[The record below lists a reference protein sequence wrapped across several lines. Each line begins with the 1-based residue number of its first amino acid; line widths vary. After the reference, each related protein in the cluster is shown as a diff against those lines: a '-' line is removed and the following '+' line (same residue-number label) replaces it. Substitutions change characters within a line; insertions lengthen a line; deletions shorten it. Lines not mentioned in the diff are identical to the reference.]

1 VVIFLHALPIAA
13 RGCDCYGRA
22 NPKKPDKETVM
33 RKLLIA
39 LVALVMFPAVALAAR
54 DTLVLGMPLEPPHL
68 DPTAGAAAAIDEVVY
83 ANLFEGLT
91 RIDENGAVQKGLAE
105 DWTISEDG
113 LTYTFKLRAGVTF
126 HDGSAM
132 DSADV
137 KFSLDRARAEGSTNA
152 QKGLFEAIESVATP
166 DAGTVV
172 VKLGRPEGLFLWNM
186 GWGDAVIVAPETAD
200 ANKTGPIG
208 TGPFRFVQWK
218 KADSVKLDAWGGY
231 WGKKP
236 ALKSVTFKFV
246 SDPSAQVAGLMAG
259 DIDAIPNVGAP
270 ESLER
275 FKADSGFE
283 VRVGNTEGETIL
295 AMNHRRE
302 TLADVRVRRA
312 ISLALDR
319 RAIIDGAMFGY
330 GTPIGT
336 HFAPHHA
343 AYTDLTGMYAY
354 NPVKAKQ
361 LLAEAGHADGFKAV
375 MKLPP
380 PSYARRGGEIIAA
393 QLAAVGIEVEIIPV
407 EWAQWLKQVFKN
419 EHDYD
424 FTIVSHT
431 EPLDIGIYA
440 RDDYYFGY
448 RSDAFN
454 AVIDE
459 LKGTSDEA
467 ARAALYGKA
476 QKIIAL
482 DAVNGYL
489 FQLARTGV
497 QKKGLKGLWKNAPV
511 QANDVTGVSWE

>member
-1 VVIFLHALPIAA
+1 
-13 RGCDCYGRA
+13 
-22 NPKKPDKETVM
+22 M
-33 RKLLIA
+33 RNRVLIA
-39 LVALVMFPAVALAAR
+39 MVISAVFAVLPAAAQAAK
-54 DTLVLGMPLEPPHL
+54 DSLVLGMPLEPPHL

-105 DWTISEDG
+105 AWTISADG
-113 LTYTFKLRAGVTF
+113 LTYTFKLRANVKF

-137 KFSLDRARAEGSTNA
+137 KFSLDRAHAADSTNA
-152 QKGLFEAIESVATP
+152 QKALFDSIESVETP
-166 DAGTVV
+166 DPLTVI
-172 VKLGRPEGLFLWNM
+172 VKLTRREGLFLWNM
-186 GWGDAVIVAPETAD
+186 GWGDAVIVAPETAENNK
-200 ANKTGPIG
+200 ANPVG
-208 TGPFRFVQWK
+208 TGPFKFTAWK
-218 KADSVKLDAWGGY
+218 KADSVKLARWDGY
-231 WGKKP
+231 WGARP
-236 ALKSVTFKFV
+236 ALKTVTFKFV

-275 FKADSGFE
+275 FKTDPGF
-283 VRVGNTEGETIL
+283 VVTVGNTEGETIL

-302 TLADVRVRRA
+302 TLADPRVRRA
-312 ISLALDR
+312 VSLAIDR
-319 RAIIDGAMFGY
+319 QAIIDGAMFGY

-343 AYTDLTGMYAY
+343 AYVDLTPMYAHDKA
-354 NPVKAKQ
+354 KAKQ
-361 LLAEAGHADGFKAV
+361 LLAEAGYPDGFKAV

-393 QLAAVGIEVEIIPV
+393 QLAEIGIEVEIVPV
-407 EWAQWLKQVFKN
+407 EWAQWLKEVFKN

-448 RSDAFN
+448 RSEAFN
-454 AVIDE
+454 EVIDA